1 MKIISLWPKL
11 HCFFPCY
18 LCSAV
23 YFLAFLE
30 QLYACMGGGSD
41 FQLQKQNLHQSLHRM
56 GGGHSILVNNIINVF
71 LYII

>member
-18 LCSAV
+18 LCSSV

-30 QLYACMGGGSD
+30 QLYACMGGWGVRFSTSKTKSASE
-41 FQLQKQNLHQSLHRM
+41 FTQNGWGAFYFSK
-56 GGGHSILVNNIINVF
+56 
-71 LYII
+71 